1 MARTHLLRTTRRAA
15 VALAP
20 LLAFVLASCG
30 AATRPAETGRPRA
43 GGPPYPI
50 VLAASDE
57 RRQGALAAWSAIAGT
72 QGAPAPPPELRP
84 VTATLAALPENLAT
98 RVRMPNV
105 VIGEEEK
112 LSEEEIRESL
122 RRFIS
127 TAGPLLGVSAGDL
140 SLVGVEEVAGA
151 SGRMRARYR
160 QTRFAHPLRNGYGD
174 VEVTFTVPDLVVTG
188 LSSTAIPDS
197 ERLRRSLAAVT
208 QQLTA
213 QTAAASLANR
223 AVVYKDRAGAQQTH
237 TVAAT
242 EQVAARQLVIFPVP
256 SPADPARLE
265 LHLAWELS
273 AGAEAAPLLV
283 YVDAVTGE
291 QLGAAE
297 GTPAG

>member
-1 MARTHLLRTTRRAA
+1 MARMHLLRTTRGAA
-15 VALAP
+15 FALAP
-20 LLAFVLASCG
+20 VLALLLASCG

-57 RRQGALAAWSAIAGT
+57 RRQGALASWSAIAGT
-72 QGAPAPPPELRP
+72 QGQPAPAPELRP
-84 VTATLAALPENLAT
+84 VTATLAALPANLVT
-98 RVRMPNV
+98 SVRMPKV
-105 VIGEEEK
+105 VINEEEK
-112 LSEEEIRESL
+112 ISEEEIRESL
-122 RRFIS
+122 RRFIQ
-127 TAGPLLGVSAGDL
+127 TAGPLLGVSTGDL
-140 SLVGVEEVAGA
+140 SLVGVEEVAGTP
-151 SGRMRARYR
+151 GRMRAAYR

-174 VEVTFTVPDLVVTG
+174 VEVTFTVPDMIVTG

-213 QTAAASLANR
+213 QTAATSLANR
-223 AVVYKDRAGAQQTH
+223 AVVYKDRDGAQQTH

-256 SPADPARLE
+256 SASDPARLE
-265 LHLAWELS
+265 LRLAWELS
-273 AGAEAAPLLV
+273 AGTAAAPLLV

-291 QLGAAE
+291 QLGAAA
-297 GTPAG
+297 GQPAD

>member
-1 MARTHLLRTTRRAA
+1 MARIHLRRTTRGAA
-15 VALAP
+15 GALAP
-20 LLAFVLASCG
+20 LLALLLASCG
-30 AATRPAETGRPRA
+30 AATKPAETGRPRA
-43 GGPPYPI
+43 GGPPYPV

-72 QGAPAPPPELRP
+72 QGQPPPAPELRP
-84 VTATLAALPENLAT
+84 VTATLAALPADLST
-98 RVRMPNV
+98 SVRMPK
-105 VIGEEEK
+105 VIIKDENE

-122 RRFIS
+122 RRFLS
-127 TAGPLLGVSAGDL
+127 TAGPLLGVSTGDL
-140 SLVGVEEVAGA
+140 SLVGVSEVAGA
-151 SGRMRARYR
+151 PGRMRALYR

-197 ERLRRSLAAVT
+197 ERLRRSLSAVT

-213 QTAAASLANR
+213 QTAATSLANR
-223 AVVYKDRAGAQQTH
+223 AVVYNDRSGAQQTH
-237 TVAAT
+237 TVAAD

-256 SPADPARLE
+256 SAADPARLE
-265 LHLAWELS
+265 LRLAWELA
-273 AGAEAAPLLV
+273 AGSTTAPLLV

-297 GTPAG
+297 APPAG